1 MVSQSTTVDGPYL
14 AAVTSLVSPNG
25 GRPSWWPGNLIIASI
40 FGQAPS
46 YKGEI
51 STMNPDGSGQACLT
65 CGVSAIPHE
74 SNDEPCWHPS
84 GQWVV
89 FESVDPSL
97 IGNIPPAQLDALT
110 NGGAGIDNNLWL
122 MTADGQQFWQLT
134 QVAQNEGVLHPRF
147 SNDGTQLF
155 WAAYTHTGQKQ
166 LEWMLNVA
174 EFTIGSGVPSLTNVR
189 SYQPL
194 GPSYFYESH
203 DWLPGDTGLVFSA
216 SPPGPFDLDIYTM
229 DLSSLNPVNLT
240 NSPGVWDEHAFVSPD
255 GSTIAWISS
264 QGYPFTPTANYGA
277 TLMTDLWLMDLDGSK
292 KRQLTYFNT
301 PGHTEYDG
309 SRVILAKHNW
319 SPDGSAIV
327 TSLLRFPAN
336 GSPASQVT
344 LLDLSPTPVPVS
356 VGGGSDAVVWIAAGV
371 IVAVGVAAIAIEEGR
386 KRRGY

>member
-1 MVSQSTTVDGPYL
+1 MSTGPYL
-14 AAVTSLVSPNG
+14 AAVTTLVTPNG
-25 GRPSWWPGNLIIASI
+25 GRPGWWPGPTIAASI

-46 YKGEI
+46 YDGEI
-51 STMNPDGSGQACLT
+51 STMQPDGSGQDCLT

-74 SNDEPCWHPS
+74 SNDEPAWHPS
-84 GQWVV
+84 GQWLV

-97 IGNIPPAQLDALT
+97 IGNIPPAQLDAMT
-110 NGGAGIDNNLWL
+110 NGGSGIDNNLWL
-122 MTADGQQFWQLT
+122 MSADGSQFYQLT
-134 QVAQNEGVLHPRF
+134 HVAQNEGVLHPRF

-155 WAAYTHTGQKQ
+155 WAAYSHVSSHQ

-174 EFTIGSGVPSLTNVR
+174 DFGFTGGVPSLSSIK

-203 DWLPGDTGLVFSA
+203 DWLPGDTGVVFSA
-216 SPPGPFDLDIYTM
+216 SPPGPFNLDIYTM
-229 DLSSLNPVNLT
+229 EFTTGQAVNLT

-264 QGYPFTPTANYGA
+264 QGYPFTPTQDYGA
-277 TLMTDLWLMDLDGSK
+277 TLATDMWLMDLDGSN
-292 KRQLTYFNT
+292 KRQLTFFNT
-301 PGHTEYDG
+301 PGHAEYNGD
-309 SRVILAKHNW
+309 RVILAKHNW
-319 SPDGSAIV
+319 NADGSSLV

>member
-327 TSLLRFPAN
+327 TSLLRFPVVGA
-336 GSPASQVT
+336 PESQVT
-344 LLDLSPTPVPVS
+344 RLDLSPTPVPVT
-356 VGGGSDAVVWIAAGV
+356 VNGGGISPWVIAGAV
-371 IVAVGVAAIAIEEGR
+371 VAVGVAGIVIAEGV
-386 KRRGY
+386 KRNRGY